1 VGEYAQGDARYL
13 GFEATVDVRLTEDV
27 RLLAGADY
35 VRAELEATDEPLPRI
50 PPLRARLGL
59 DWHLAGLDVRPEV
72 VLTAEQGRTF
82 GAETPTDGHTLVN
95 LTASYTFLRGDQ
107 QHMISLRLYN
117 LTDELYRNHSS
128 FIKDL
133 APEIGRGAQLTYSM
147 RLF

>member
-1 VGEYAQGDARYL
+1 M
-13 GFEATVDVRLTEDV
+13 
-27 RLLAGADY
+27 
-35 VRAELEATDEPLPRI
+35 
-50 PPLRARLGL
+50 
-59 DWHLAGLDVRPEV
+59 
-72 VLTAEQGRTF
+72 
-82 GAETPTDGHTLVN
+82 N

-133 APEIGRGAQLTYSM
+133 APEVGRGAQLTYSM